1 MYRYAQSS
9 YFGPRGPL
17 LGWHVLDSYS
27 LTYPWSDSSQHSDGA
42 HYGRPDEFSR
52 QVDHEEGLAGRRIR
66 QRGEAGLPA
75 CLPA

>member
-52 QVDHEEGLAGRRIR
+52 QVDHNEEGLHGGSGNGAR
-66 QRGEAGLPA
+66 PA